1 MQVEKE
7 AIVLFCEALQQSGD
21 RFAIA
26 AFSGLGRQ
34 CVDYFNVK
42 SFESPHSAEIKRR
55 ISALSPCRSTRMGA
69 AVRHATTQILQTT
82 SKVRLLIILS
92 DGLPNDLNYKDT
104 YAIADTRMA
113 IREARALNVY
123 VHGITVNVQSSDN
136 LDTLYGKGKH
146 TLIQD
151 VRELPDKLPA
161 IYRRLTG

>member
-1 MQVEKE
+1 
-7 AIVLFCEALQQSGD
+7 
-21 RFAIA
+21 
-26 AFSGLGRQ
+26 
-34 CVDYFNVK
+34 
-42 SFESPHSAEIKRR
+42 
-55 ISALSPCRSTRMGA
+55 MGA